1 MLFSRIPIFLITLLL
16 CGVSLP
22 ALAYIG
28 PGSGLSLLG
37 GLWSLL
43 LGIFLALGAILL
55 WPIRLLLRRMG
66 LIGRAG
72 DRRSPGA
79 GTESEPASEG
89 DRDSGPDHAPPPRI
103 PGWRAVALLA
113 VVAATLAWLGG
124 PAPVPEPA
132 AGRVI
137 VLGFDGMDP
146 NLARRWMY
154 ELKLPNFARLARDGH
169 FQALGT
175 SNPPQSPVAWSDFA
189 VGDHAGHH
197 GIFDFLRRDP
207 ETYAPRFSIS
217 EDIPPESRLELF
229 GMSIPLESGE
239 VLNRRQGQP
248 FWSAAE
254 EAGTRA
260 SVLRVPVTYPP
271 DDIHRMLSGMG
282 VPDLLGTQ
290 GTYTLYSTTRL
301 DPAGD
306 SSRVVRVRPGIDG
319 TIETILAGPL
329 DPLKPDD
336 GPLELPLTIAPDADG
351 ARVRVG
357 DLDRVLAPGEWSDW
371 VTLSFD
377 GTGPVE
383 IAGTARLL
391 LVQGYPRPRL
401 YVSPLQID
409 PRSPVAP
416 ISSPPE
422 YAAELARRIGLF
434 HTLGMP
440 EETWSL
446 NEEHI
451 SDGDWLEMQKGILA
465 EREAMWYDTLARND
479 SELVVGVFVQTD
491 RVSHMF
497 WRGLDPEH
505 PRHAD
510 TAPEH
515 RNAVEWIYREADR
528 ILGETLDRMGPN
540 DELIVL
546 SDHGFAPFRHAVH
559 LNRWLAEQGYLV
571 LADGTAAAEAPFR
584 GVDWRRSRA
593 YAMGL
598 NGVFLNLA
606 GRERDGIVA
615 PENAAELKREIADA
629 LLQWRD
635 PDRGDAVIRSV
646 FDADDVYADSRRP
659 DERPD
664 LVIGYAGGYRASWQ
678 TTLGAVPSLLI
689 EPNRQKWSG
698 DHCIDPELV
707 PGVLFSSF
715 RPEFA
720 VGSLR
725 DVRGLVESRLN
736 DMDMD
741 PGPDSPTPAVR
752 AQRGLLDHP
761 GGVLARI
768 DRALRSVLPP
778 ALALVAWALVS
789 AWLTM
794 WVYGRTSRQDRLASI
809 KRKAQSLRRSIRD
822 YQGPFSGLMPLVAD
836 NLRLS
841 LKQLALAIGPAVL
854 AGLPVLIVLVWIA
867 GAYGPRLPMAGTET
881 RVEITAGSGID
892 TSEWHWHG
900 TPAERAPTEEAS
912 VGWDLAWPMPAMPA
926 RLRADTGPDHRAA
939 ALVTLP
945 IDRPSTVLHK
955 RQWWNTLIANPAGY
969 LPDDSPIDR
978 LQIELPQFEVVPLG
992 PDWMRGWMFWYF
1004 LVLVAAAIALKIR
1017 WRIH

>member
-1 MLFSRIPIFLITLLL
+1 MLSIRFPAFLITLLL
-16 CGVSLP
+16 CGVSAP

-43 LGIFLALGAILL
+43 LGIVLALSAILL

-66 LIGRAG
+66 WSGTTSGGKAPG
-72 DRRSPGA
+72 TGAEHEPGA
-79 GTESEPASEG
+79 EG
-89 DRDSGPDHAPPPRI
+89 DADSGPDSVPPSRL

-113 VVAATLAWLGG
+113 LVAAMLAWLGG
-124 PAPVPEPA
+124 PAPAPEPA

-146 NLARRWMY
+146 NLARRWMN
-154 ELKLPNFARLARDGH
+154 ERKLPNFARLARDGH
-169 FQALGT
+169 FQPLGT

-189 VGDHAGHH
+189 TGEHAGHH

-207 ETYAPRFSIS
+207 QTYAPRFSIS

-229 GMSIPLESGE
+229 GMSIPLGGGE

-254 EAGTRA
+254 ERGARA

-271 DDIHRMLSGMG
+271 ADIHRMLSGMG

-306 SSRVVRVRPGIDG
+306 SSRVVRVRPGVDG
-319 TIETILAGPL
+319 TIETTLTGPV
-329 DPLKPDD
+329 DPLKPDE
-336 GPLELPLTIAPDADG
+336 GPLELPLQIAPDEGG
-351 ARVRVG
+351 ARVRLG
-357 DLDRVLAPGEWSDW
+357 DFDSVLAPGQWSDW
-371 VTLSFD
+371 VTLDFD
-377 GTGPVE
+377 ATGPVR

-391 LVQGYPRPRL
+391 LVQDYPRPRL

-409 PRSPVAP
+409 PREPVAP

-446 NEEHI
+446 NEEHV
-451 SDGDWLEMQKGILA
+451 SDGDWLEMQRGILA
-465 EREAMWYDTLARND
+465 EREAMWYDTLARGD
-479 SELVVGVFVQTD
+479 SELVVSVFVQTD

-515 RNAVEWIYREADR
+515 RDAVEWIYREADR
-528 ILGETLDRMGPN
+528 ILGETLDRLGPD

-559 LNRWLAEQGYLV
+559 LNRWLADRGDLV
-571 LADGTAAAEAPFR
+571 LAEGADTAEPPFQ
-584 GVDWRRSRA
+584 GVEWSRTRA

-598 NGVFLNLA
+598 NGIFINLA
-606 GRERDGIVA
+606 GRERSGIVR
-615 PENAAELKREIADA
+615 PEDAAALKRELSDA
-629 LLQWRD
+629 LMEWRD
-635 PDRGDAVIRSV
+635 PERGERVIQRV
-646 FDADDVYADSRRP
+646 FDADEVYSESQRP

-664 LVIGYAGGYRASWQ
+664 LVIGYSRGYRASWQ
-678 TTLGAVPSLLI
+678 TTLGAVPSMLI
-689 EPNRQKWSG
+689 EPNLQKWSG
-698 DHCIDPELV
+698 DHCIDPALV

-715 RPEFA
+715 RPEMEVA
-720 VGSLR
+720 SLR
-725 DVRGLVESRLN
+725 DVRGLVEARLGAMAQSPVPTTA
-736 DMDMD
+736 DAAEAERGWLDL
-741 PGPDSPTPAVR
+741 PGV
-752 AQRGLLDHP
+752 
-761 GGVLARI
+761 VLGRI
-768 DRALRSVLPP
+768 DRALSTLLPAAP
-778 ALALVAWALVS
+778 MVAFWALVS

-794 WVYGRTSRQDRLASI
+794 WIYGRTSNQRRLAAV
-809 KRKAQSLRRSIRD
+809 KRETRAKRREIRD
-822 YQGPFSGLMPLVAD
+822 YQGRFSGLIPLVTD
-836 NLRLS
+836 NLRLA
-841 LKQLALAIGPAVL
+841 LRQLALALGPALL
-854 AGLPVLIVLVWIA
+854 AGLPVLIVLVWIS
-867 GAYGPRLPMAGTET
+867 GAYGPRLPMAGTDT
-881 RVEITAGSGID
+881 RVEVSAETRTD
-892 TSEWHWHG
+892 TEDWHWHG
-900 TPAERAPTEEAS
+900 ATARRAPGSGAAAAWTLS
-912 VGWDLAWPMPAMPA
+912 WPMPAMPA
-926 RLRADTGPDHRAA
+926 TLHADTGPGHRGPSLV
-939 ALVTLP
+939 ALP
-945 IDRPSTVLHK
+945 PENPSPVLHK

-969 LPDDSPIDR
+969 LPDDSPIARIRID
-978 LQIELPQFEVVPLG
+978 LPDMEILAVG
-992 PDWMRGWMFWYF
+992 PDWMRGWMFLYF
-1004 LVLVAAAIALKIR
+1004 TLLVAGAIALKLR

>member
-1 MLFSRIPIFLITLLL
+1 MLSTRTPIFLLTLLL
-16 CGVSLP
+16 CGVSVP
-22 ALAYIG
+22 AFAYIG

-43 LGIFLALGAILL
+43 LGILLALGAILL

-66 LIGRAG
+66 LIGQAVDRKAPSADTKFEAG
-72 DRRSPGA
+72 PG
-79 GTESEPASEG
+79 EDG
-89 DRDSGPDHAPPPRI
+89 DAVPDQSGPSRI
-103 PGWRAVALLA
+103 PGRRALVLLA
-113 VVAATLAWLGG
+113 LVAAMLAWLGG
-124 PAPVPEPA
+124 PAPAPEPA

-154 ELKLPNFARLARDGH
+154 ELKLPNFSRLTRNGH

-229 GMSIPLESGE
+229 GMSIPLGGGE

-248 FWSAAE
+248 FWAAAE
-254 EAGTRA
+254 ERGTRA

-271 DDIHRMLSGMG
+271 DDIQRMLSGMG

-290 GTYTLYSTTRL
+290 GTYTLFSTTRL

-306 SSRVVRVRPGIDG
+306 SSRVVRVRPGLDGVID
-319 TIETILAGPL
+319 TALQGPI
-329 DPLKPDD
+329 DPLRPDD
-336 GPLELPLTIAPDADG
+336 GPLELPLEIAPDEAG
-351 ARVRVG
+351 ARVQLG
-357 DLDRVLAPGEWSDW
+357 DYDSVLAPGEWSDW

-377 GTGPVE
+377 ATGPVR
-383 IAGTARLL
+383 IAGLARLL
-391 LVQGYPRPRL
+391 LVEGYPRPRL

-451 SDGDWLEMQKGILA
+451 SDSDWLEMQKGILA

-515 RNAVEWIYREADR
+515 RDAVEWVYREADR

-559 LNRWLAEQGYLV
+559 LNRWLADRGYLA
-571 LADGTAAAEAPFR
+571 LPDGSDTAEPPFQ
-584 GVDWRRSRA
+584 GVDWSRTRA

-606 GRERDGIVA
+606 GRERDGIVE
-615 PENAAELKREIADA
+615 PESAAELKREIAEA
-629 LLQWRD
+629 LMQWRD
-635 PDRGDAVIRSV
+635 PDREDRVIRTV
-646 FDADDVYADSRRP
+646 FDADEVYADSQRP

-664 LVIGYAGGYRASWQ
+664 LVIGYASGYRASWQ
-678 TTLGAVPSLLI
+678 TTLGAVPSALI

-715 RPEFA
+715 TPEFA

-725 DVRGLVESRLN
+725 DVRGLVEARLN
-736 DMDMD
+736 TVQAD
-741 PGPDSPTPAVR
+741 PAPTATSEQPE
-752 AQRGLLDHP
+752 RGLLDQP
-761 GGVLARI
+761 GVVLARI
-768 DRALRSVLPP
+768 DRALRSVLPAAP
-778 ALALVAWALVS
+778 AIAIWALIS

-794 WVYGRTSRQDRLASI
+794 WVYGRTSNQVGLASI
-809 KRKAQSLRRSIRD
+809 KREVRSLRRNIRD
-822 YQGPFSGLMPLVAD
+822 YNGQFSGLVPLLAH

-841 LKQLALAIGPAVL
+841 LKQLALAIGPAIL

-867 GAYGPRLPMAGTET
+867 GAYGARLPMAGTET
-881 RVEITAGSGID
+881 RVEISAESGVD
-892 TSEWHWHG
+892 TTEWHWHG
-900 TPAERAPTEEAS
+900 TLAERETIDGETTT
-912 VGWDLAWPMPAMPA
+912 WKLAWPMPAMPA
-926 RLRADTGPDHRAA
+926 HLRARIGPDHRAS
-939 ALVTLP
+939 ALATLP
-945 IDRPSTVLHK
+945 LENPSPVLHK
-955 RQWWNTLIANPAGY
+955 RHWWNALIANPAGY
-969 LPDDSPIDR
+969 LPDDSPIAR
-978 LQIELPQFEVVPLG
+978 LRIDLPQLEVLPLG
-992 PDWMRGWMFWYF
+992 PGWMRGWMFFYF
-1004 LVLVAAAIALKIR
+1004 LILVVAAIALKVR